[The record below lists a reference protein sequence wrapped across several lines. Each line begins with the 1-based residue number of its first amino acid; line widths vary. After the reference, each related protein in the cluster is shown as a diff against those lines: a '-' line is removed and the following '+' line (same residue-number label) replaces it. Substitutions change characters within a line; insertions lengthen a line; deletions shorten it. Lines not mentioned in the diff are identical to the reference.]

1 MIKRRRTKGK
11 KRPIAVT
18 VIGTA
23 IVVLFVVRLYQV
35 FKPLYEVGVL
45 QGNMVGMPFFTSQGL
60 TDAGWALLD
69 SIFYFSLA
77 VGMVIVLIGFQRMR
91 RWSWVVLISWVCI
104 SMVVGLVDYFYFGDP
119 NYVIMAS
126 DVVIT
131 FALVQADVARIFG
144 VRTDVGE
151 DLF

>member
-1 MIKRRRTKGK
+1 MFKRRRTKGK

-35 FKPLYEVGVL
+35 FKPLYGAGLL
-45 QGNMVGMPFFTSQGL
+45 QGEFIGQPLFASMTFTE
-60 TDAGWALLD
+60 AGKAMLEG
-69 SIFYFSLA
+69 IFYFSLA
-77 VGMVIVLIGFQRMR
+77 VGLVVVLIGFLRMH
-91 RWSWVVLISWVCI
+91 RWSWVMLISWVCI